1 MARIIG
7 TINAKGGVGKTT
19 TANNLSA
26 YLAAL
31 GKYVLLV
38 DTDPQANATTGMGIY
53 LKEDHLNLYH
63 TLVGDYEPD
72 AIIRKTSLLGFDV
85 LPAAPNLA
93 GANVELVNVQDREFW
108 LKNVLNKI
116 RTNYDYI
123 IIDSGPSLGMLTIN
137 ALAASEGLVIPVQC
151 EYYALEGLGQL
162 LNTIDLV
169 RTSLNPQLQIYGVLL
184 TMYDKR
190 NQLSQQ
196 VLEEV
201 RKNFPGRVFESVI
214 PRSVSLAAAPSY
226 GKTIFQFDPNSKGAQ
241 AYRQLA
247 EEIIK
252 ITS

>member
-7 TINAKGGVGKTT
+7 VINAKGGVGKTT

-26 YLAAL
+26 YLSSL

-63 TLVGDYEPD
+63 ALVGDYEPE
-72 AIIRKTSLLGFDV
+72 AIIQKTNLLGFDV

-93 GANVELVNVQDREFW
+93 GANVELVNVEEREFW
-108 LKNVLNKI
+108 LKKVLNKI

-137 ALAASEGLVIPVQC
+137 GLAASEGLVIPVQC
-151 EYYALEGLGQL
+151 EYYALEGLSQL
-162 LNTIDLV
+162 LTTIDLV
-169 RTSLNPQLQIYGVLL
+169 RNSLNPHLQIYGVLL

-190 NQLSQQ
+190 NALSQQ
-196 VLEEV
+196 VMEEV
-201 RKNFPGRVFESVI
+201 KKNFPGRVFDAVI

-226 GKTIFQFDPNSKGAQ
+226 GKTIDQFDPGSKGAE

-247 EEIIK
+247 EEIIRL
-252 ITS
+252 S